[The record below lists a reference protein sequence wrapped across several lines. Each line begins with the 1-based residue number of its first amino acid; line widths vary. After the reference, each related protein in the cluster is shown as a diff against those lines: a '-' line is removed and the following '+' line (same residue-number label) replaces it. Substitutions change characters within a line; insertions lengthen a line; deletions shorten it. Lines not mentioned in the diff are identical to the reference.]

1 MSAHKTLSAT
11 LFAVLLVFA
20 GVCEG
25 PPEALADP
33 AAPAEAE
40 AAVATSPVKNIV
52 FIGKEKACDC
62 TKERVDASRAI
73 LTRVLEAAPIPVK
86 TLHVD
91 KEDERAEVDRYLEM
105 KAFMVLPA
113 IFLLDGEG
121 GLVELLQGEVTEKQ
135 VREAL
140 APRG

>member
-91 KEDERAEVDRYLEM
+91 KEDERAEANCRRAPQTCDDR
-105 KAFMVLPA
+105 ARTH
-113 IFLLDGEG
+113 G
-121 GLVELLQGEVTEKQ
+121 GAEVEFGGW
-135 VREAL
+135 A
-140 APRG
+140 ACD